1 MKKVPVA
8 GQKCAWQ
15 YSKIA
20 QNARASANLGKIAH
34 GKFEK
39 SARAVQKNALG

>member
-8 GQKCAWQ
+8 GQECVWQ

-20 QNARASANLGKIAH
+20 QNARASAKLLGKRAR
-34 GKFEK
+34 GKFD
-39 SARAVQKNALG
+39 L